1 MRQLGMA
8 VLLGV
13 ALAGPASATTVYVT
27 SVGHSSAQIV
37 INATTV
43 RTIQIGETTPEGV
56 RLEDIR
62 DGVAILE
69 VDKRLVRLGMGQTV
83 SSDVTIRMDGG
94 GAFRLT
100 AYLNG
105 APLRAIVDT
114 GASGVAIGSHTAR
127 QLGIDYLRGRR
138 TVVNTAN
145 GSVPAY
151 VVNIAR
157 VQIGEIVVADVL
169 GVVQEGSGTI
179 SKDVDVLLGNSFLQ
193 HVQMRRVGNTMV
205 ITKAKGM

>member
-1 MRQLGMA
+1 VRSPVIA
-8 VLLGV
+8 FVLW
-13 ALAGPASATTVYVT
+13 AATIGPAAATTVYVV
-27 SVGHSSAQIV
+27 SVGHSNAQII
-37 INATTV
+37 INASTV
-43 RTIQIGETTPEGV
+43 RTLQIGESTPEGV

-62 DGVAILE
+62 DGVATLE
-69 VDKRLVRLGMGQTV
+69 VDKRVVRLGIGQAV
-83 SSDVTIRMDGG
+83 SPDVTIRMDGG
-94 GAFRLT
+94 GQFRLT

-114 GASGVAIGSHTAR
+114 GASGIALGGHTAR

-138 TVVNTAN
+138 IVVNTAN
-145 GSVPAY
+145 GSVQAY